1 MKKLPVLLT
10 CFVLLG
16 CTANEFRPLDSE
28 SDVMFESILSRV
40 ELKGEDNSVS
50 MKDLDAYL
58 HFKTLA
64 FDKKAVSVE
73 PLADGEDTL
82 LYVINYEEGW
92 EIIAGDKRA
101 PVRLA
106 YGESGAFSSETENV
120 EMLAWIESLAADVQ
134 ALKHMEDFSTCT
146 EEQLSNMQSSR
157 RFWALVCCEIDA
169 PCPMT
174 RYDHINDSLIIP
186 GFLIE
191 GHWELYATH
200 STTELYDDFRLMQ
213 THWGQETNHF
223 NEYCPLRTDLP
234 TIKAYAGCVA
244 VAGAQMLYYLH
255 SNISV
260 PENAPDT
267 VNCSGNI
274 GDYIQLP
281 GGSSSTTW
289 NYMLSNS
296 INEKGYY
303 SAAVL
308 IADVGK
314 KVGMLYYNNQSL
326 AVTSNLTNS
335 VFSQYGID
343 CTYETYDADSIYYS
357 LVNGLPA
364 IVRAYGTRDYDFWG
378 NVQYYI
384 GHAFIIDGCRSYR
397 IHSTYY
403 YEWVWENGHGGVPVP
418 CLPERVEHI
427 YSSPI
432 ITDFRMNWGWADSH
446 DNYYYAKSGNWEI
459 QNSDGSI
466 SNYIYDRKM
475 ICGFSPL
482 N

>member
-1 MKKLPVLLT
+1 MEITRIQSFLFAL
-10 CFVLLG
+10 CFLFFWG
-16 CTANEFRPLDSE
+16 CTAVETRPPAVN
-28 SDVMFESILSRV
+28 SDAYSAISFTRV

-50 MKDLDAYL
+50 MKDIEAYL

-64 FDKKAVSVE
+64 YDKKAVSVE

-106 YGESGAFSSETENV
+106 YGESGAFSFETENV

-134 ALKHMEDFSTCT
+134 ALKHMEDFSSCT
-146 EEQLSNMQSSR
+146 EKQLSNMQSSR
-157 RFWALVCCEIDA
+157 KFWALVCCEIEA

-174 RYDHINDSLIIP
+174 RYDPINDSLITPFI
-186 GFLIE
+186 LE
-191 GHWELYATH
+191 GHWELYAS
-200 STTELYDDFRLMQ
+200 STTEETYDDFRLMQ

-223 NEYCPLRTDLP
+223 NEYCPLRTDKP

-267 VNCSGNI
+267 VYCSGNI

-296 INEKGYY
+296 ENEKGYY

-314 KVGMLYYNNQSL
+314 KVNMQYGNLVSL
-326 AVTSNLTNS
+326 AATSDLPNS

-357 LVNGLPA
+357 LVNELPA
-364 IVRAYGTRDYDFWG
+364 IVRAYGNSNLYF
-378 NVQYYI
+378 

-418 CLPERVEHI
+418 CLPERVEHV
-427 YSSPI
+427 YSLPI